1 LALQPNKSRKK
12 ENSDE
17 PRIQSRR
24 GADIPSAHYQRGY
37 GKYCALEKQRCG
49 KALLYL
55 SEAFTVEGHLKWL
68 ETEVET
74 EKCYQFIVCLKED
87 DTPVGSTFLRDY
99 SPEHRKAE
107 YGIFLGSDRIKGRGI
122 GTESLQLTLRF
133 AFEHL
138 NLHKVFSRIFKDNE
152 VSVKTLLKCG
162 FHQEGCLIQDV
173 IVNGEYRDLVLLAIL
188 NPADGS
194 QE

>member
-1 LALQPNKSRKK
+1 MNQEFRVEGEQIYLRPITK
-12 ENSDE
+12 EDTENIVRWRNSDAVR
-17 PRIQSRR
+17 PYFI
-24 GADIPSAHYQRGY
+24 YQ
-37 GKYCALEKQRCG
+37 KP
-49 KALLYL
+49 
-55 SEAFTVEGHLKWL
+55 FTVEGHLKWL

-188 NPADGS
+188 NPADES